1 MYTGKSSRLKTLF
14 LYALIKLLAIIV
26 ENINVAPIV
35 LVLIQI
41 LSSLFD
47 SLKISSLWNQLRQ
60 LHGHPIQSRTQSN

>member
-47 SLKISSLWNQLRQ
+47 SLKISSAGIN
-60 LHGHPIQSRTQSN
+60 